1 MRNYQ
6 ARNLLRDEI
15 AVGDGVLY
23 YHSSVDPPAVV
34 GLARVVKAG
43 YPDPTQFDSKS
54 DYYDAGSK
62 PDAPRWFSVDIAF
75 DRKLPRP
82 VTLPELRADP
92 ALSDMVLLQR
102 GSRLSV
108 QPVTAAEWKR
118 IVALGDGNE
127 SAREPAGA
135 TARGAPRC
143 HRRPRSAGRRGFLHV
158 RAGLARPAPLA
169 ARRRRRR

>member
-1 MRNYQ
+1 MARHWLMKSEPDVFSIDDLAKAKKQTTGWDGVRNYQ

-54 DYYDAGSK
+54 DYYDPDSQ

-75 DRKLPRP
+75 DRKLPRA

-92 ALSDMVLLQR
+92 VLHDMVLLRR

-118 IVALGDGNE
+118 IVALGE
-127 SAREPAGA
+127 RK
-135 TARGAPRC
+135 
-143 HRRPRSAGRRGFLHV
+143 
-158 RAGLARPAPLA
+158 
-169 ARRRRRR
+169 

>member
-1 MRNYQ
+1 MARHWLMKSEPDVFSIDDLAKAKKQTTGWDGVRNYQ

-43 YPDPTQFDSKS
+43 YPDPTQFDPKS
-54 DYYDAGSK
+54 DYYDPDSP

-75 DRKLPRP
+75 DRKLPRA

-92 ALSDMVLLQR
+92 ALGDMVLLRR

-108 QPVTAAEWKR
+108 QPVTTAEWKR
-118 IVALGDGNE
+118 NLGLGD
-127 SAREPAGA
+127 RK
-135 TARGAPRC
+135 
-143 HRRPRSAGRRGFLHV
+143 
-158 RAGLARPAPLA
+158 
-169 ARRRRRR
+169 

>member
-1 MRNYQ
+1 MARHWLMKSEPDVFSIDDLAKAKKQTTGWDGVRNYQ

-43 YPDPTQFDSKS
+43 YPDPTQFNPKS
-54 DYYDAGSK
+54 DYYDPDSP

-75 DRKLPRP
+75 NRKLPRP

-92 ALSDMVLLQR
+92 ALGDMVLLRR

-118 IVALGDGNE
+118 ILALGDGK
-127 SAREPAGA
+127 
-135 TARGAPRC
+135 
-143 HRRPRSAGRRGFLHV
+143 
-158 RAGLARPAPLA
+158 
-169 ARRRRRR
+169 